1 MIEIQE
7 TSWYSDRLG
16 REMPVKRYG
25 TKGKPCLVIPSQD
38 GKHNDFESFG
48 MVEACR
54 PFIENG
60 RLQLFCVDTIDAETW
75 SCTWKNP
82 RDRIFLHEKWMQY
95 LFCEVLPFM
104 KQAAPGQLSMTMA
117 LYRRSHMY
125 FCVGQGAW
133 EDELLADTR
142 KLDSVLKAKG
152 IPAFVDYWGYDVSHD
167 WCWWQKQA
175 AYFLGK
181 IL

>member
-54 PFIENG
+54 PSKMEDF
-60 RLQLFCVDTIDAETW
+60 
-75 SCTWKNP
+75 SCSAWT
-82 RDRIFLHEKWMQY
+82 LLMQR
-95 LFCEVLPFM
+95 PGP
-104 KQAAPGQLSMTMA
+104 APGKIPETGSSCMRNGCNICSA
-117 LYRRSHMY
+117 KY
-125 FCVGQGAW
+125 FP
-133 EDELLADTR
+133 L
-142 KLDSVLKAKG
+142 
-152 IPAFVDYWGYDVSHD
+152 
-167 WCWWQKQA
+167 
-175 AYFLGK
+175 
-181 IL
+181 

>member
-54 PFIENG
+54 PFN
-60 RLQLFCVDTIDAETW
+60 RK
-75 SCTWKNP
+75 WK
-82 RDRIFLHEKWMQY
+82 
-95 LFCEVLPFM
+95 
-104 KQAAPGQLSMTMA
+104 T
-117 LYRRSHMY
+117 
-125 FCVGQGAW
+125 
-133 EDELLADTR
+133 
-142 KLDSVLKAKG
+142 SV
-152 IPAFVDYWGYDVSHD
+152 
-167 WCWWQKQA
+167 
-175 AYFLGK
+175 
-181 IL
+181 ILRGHY

>member
-75 SCTWKNP
+75 SCTWKNA
-82 RDRIFLHEKWMQY
+82 RDRIVLHEDWMQY
-95 LFCEVLPFM
+95 LVQEVLL
-104 KQAAPGQLSMTMA
+104 QLRLPEQSFLPA
-117 LYRRSHMY
+117 CLLSFQLCHGFLKISHI
-125 FCVGQGAW
+125 FNVQGLRTA
-133 EDELLADTR
+133 
-142 KLDSVLKAKG
+142 
-152 IPAFVDYWGYDVSHD
+152 VDLSH
-167 WCWWQKQA
+167 KS
-175 AYFLGK
+175 G
-181 IL
+181 

>member
-75 SCTWKNP
+75 SCTW
-82 RDRIFLHEKWMQY
+82 
-95 LFCEVLPFM
+95 
-104 KQAAPGQLSMTMA
+104 
-117 LYRRSHMY
+117 
-125 FCVGQGAW
+125 
-133 EDELLADTR
+133 
-142 KLDSVLKAKG
+142 
-152 IPAFVDYWGYDVSHD
+152 
-167 WCWWQKQA
+167 
-175 AYFLGK
+175 
-181 IL
+181 

>member
-60 RLQLFCVDTIDAETW
+60 RLQLFCVDTIDAET
-75 SCTWKNP
+75 CP
-82 RDRIFLHEKWMQY
+82 
-95 LFCEVLPFM
+95 
-104 KQAAPGQLSMTMA
+104 APGKIPETGSSCMRNGCNICSA
-117 LYRRSHMY
+117 KY
-125 FCVGQGAW
+125 FP
-133 EDELLADTR
+133 L
-142 KLDSVLKAKG
+142 
-152 IPAFVDYWGYDVSHD
+152 
-167 WCWWQKQA
+167 
-175 AYFLGK
+175 
-181 IL
+181 

>member
-16 REMPVKRYG
+16 REMPVKHYG

-60 RLQLFCVDTIDAETW
+60 RLQLFCVDTIDAKTKSEA
-75 SCTWKNP
+75 K
-82 RDRIFLHEKWMQY
+82 
-95 LFCEVLPFM
+95 
-104 KQAAPGQLSMTMA
+104 
-117 LYRRSHMY
+117 RS
-125 FCVGQGAW
+125 
-133 EDELLADTR
+133 
-142 KLDSVLKAKG
+142 
-152 IPAFVDYWGYDVSHD
+152 
-167 WCWWQKQA
+167 
-175 AYFLGK
+175 
-181 IL
+181 

>member
-82 RDRIFLHEKWMQY
+82 ETGSS
-95 LFCEVLPFM
+95 CM
-104 KQAAPGQLSMTMA
+104 KMDAI
-117 LYRRSHMY
+117 
-125 FCVGQGAW
+125 
-133 EDELLADTR
+133 
-142 KLDSVLKAKG
+142 SVLRSTSLYETG
-152 IPAFVDYWGYDVSHD
+152 CSRTIIHD
-167 WCWWQKQA
+167 HGMQHGRISCS
-175 AYFLGK
+175 
-181 IL
+181 